1 MFCILMKMNAAADV
15 ANSVMS
21 VMFTAD
27 QDVKTFESM
36 KSAEIKV
43 VCEYQQSL
51 TNRKA
56 WKYCMIASSLKSVE
70 TATRL

>member
-1 MFCILMKMNAAADV
+1 MFCILMKVNAAADV

-36 KSAEIKV
+36 KSAEIK
-43 VCEYQQSL
+43 
-51 TNRKA
+51 T
-56 WKYCMIASSLKSVE
+56 
-70 TATRL
+70 